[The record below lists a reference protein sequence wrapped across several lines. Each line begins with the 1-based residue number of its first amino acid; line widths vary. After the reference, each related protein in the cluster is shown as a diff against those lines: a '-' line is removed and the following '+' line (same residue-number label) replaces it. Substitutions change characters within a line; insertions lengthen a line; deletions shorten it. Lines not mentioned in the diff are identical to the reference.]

1 MGKYSLNIITLSWP
15 IIFAVEAQAAPATPT
30 QQLLENL
37 YLGESLNRQDLID
50 QTLSRLVLT
59 DTHNPD
65 VIAARLRLLLRQGD
79 NEGAKQ
85 QLDILFGMAPDS
97 RAYRESF
104 QAYLLANP
112 ALRLQLQQ
120 ARLFTSSGNIPAAI
134 NAYKKI
140 FSGTE
145 PAGDLAVEYWM
156 TVAKQPS
163 QMTLAFNQ
171 LNAIKNK
178 DPGNIAVQMNIA
190 RLQFNQGKLQE
201 GFKLLEEIAQT
212 PTGRDDAAK
221 AWYAQIKDMPVSQAS
236 TEALQHFLVLFDN
249 EAMVNQAKSTLDT
262 QQKQLQD
269 PAFRSRAKGLD
280 YLSRGNGAAAIPQL
294 QIALRNNS
302 DDSELVGALGQAYSQ
317 QNQRELAIK
326 QLQKAIEMDPQ
337 SSNRSKWNNLLETN
351 RYWLLIAQGDKQ
363 LEAKQFAAAQQSY
376 QRALQMGS
384 RDSYA
389 VKGLGDVAL
398 AQKYYAGAER
408 YYQQALRIDKN
419 NSNVLSS
426 LISVYSQQ
434 SEERAQ
440 AFIAS
445 LSPGQKKRIDGLLRR
460 LEDEGRERKVRILEQ
475 LGQWA
480 QAAVIQ
486 RQRLENDP
494 DNAWLAYQLAS
505 NLNSAGQH
513 QDADNVMRDM
523 AGRSHPDAER
533 VYAYALYLSGH
544 SRDSEA
550 LKYLNTF
557 PHEKWNKNITDLA
570 ARLNTQIVIAQA
582 RQMREKGELT
592 AAFNLLANQPASEN
606 RDLLLG
612 EWATEANQF
621 AVAEGY
627 YKKVLGYS
635 ANNTDALLGLA
646 KISIAQNNLPAARHQ
661 LQKIILSSVPE
672 ESNTRVQRVLASLWS
687 TIGEQDKADKLFARL
702 AQWAKHQPPSMENA
716 LILRDA
722 ARFYIANGQ
731 PQLAKQA
738 YKDAM
743 PAAQISKTAPTDDTA
758 YTQLT
763 RNNEQDDWLKSSIRR
778 EAGDLYRQQDVNVT
792 LSHEYGGSSGTP
804 GYSDLKTHTTMLQI
818 DAPLSDGR
826 VWFRTDKVSMN
837 AGSLSDN
844 NAPWG
849 TCREQACFGVPR
861 QTANGVSLATGWK
874 NQTWQMDI
882 GTTPLGF
889 DVVDIVGGI
898 SYSGDTGDV
907 GYTLNLHRRPIS
919 NSLLA
924 FAGQRDP
931 NTNTTWGGVR
941 ATGVGVSAS
950 YDQGE
955 EQGFWASIDADSL
968 KGKNVED
975 NWKLSW
981 MGGYYYKLLNE
992 SNQRLTVGANNMLWH
1007 YNKDLGDYYLGQG
1020 GYFSPQKYISF
1031 SVPVTWRKRT
1041 ENWSWELSTSASWSY
1056 SQTSTHKLYPI
1067 ASLLNNGNISYPEGF
1082 DINAGTSSNG
1092 FGYTAQA
1099 LIERRLNENWSIGA
1113 GIDLQH
1119 AKDYTPS
1126 HALIYLRYSQA
1137 GWLGD
1142 LDLPPQP
1149 LIPYANF

>member
-1 MGKYSLNIITLSWP
+1 MGKFSLNIITLSWP
-15 IIFAVEAQAAPATPT
+15 ILFAVEAQAAPTPT
-30 QQLLENL
+30 EQLLENL
-37 YLGESLNRQDLID
+37 HLGESLNRQDLID
-50 QTLSRLVLT
+50 QSLSRLVLT
-59 DTHNPD
+59 DTNNPD

-85 QLDILFGMAPDS
+85 QLDMLFSMAPNS
-97 RAYRESF
+97 QAYRESF
-104 QAYLLANP
+104 QAYLLASP
-112 ALRLQLQQ
+112 ELRLQLQQ
-120 ARLFTSSGNIPAAI
+120 ARLFATSDNIPAAL
-134 NAYKKI
+134 NAYKKV
-140 FSGTE
+140 FSDHE

-156 TVAKQPS
+156 TVARQPS
-163 QMTLAFNQ
+163 QTALAFNK
-171 LNAIKNK
+171 LSAMKRK
-178 DPGNIAVQMNIA
+178 DPGNLQVQSNLA
-190 RLQFNQGKLQE
+190 RLLFSQDKLQQ
-201 GFKLLEEIAQT
+201 GFQLLEEMAQT
-212 PTGRDDAAK
+212 PTGRDEAAK
-221 AWYAQIKDMPVSQAS
+221 VWFAQIKDMPVSQAS
-236 TEALQHFLVLFDN
+236 TEALQRFLVLFDN

-262 QQKQLQD
+262 QQKQLLD
-269 PAFRSRAKGLD
+269 PAFRARAKGFA
-280 YLSRGNGAAAIPQL
+280 YLSRGNGSAAIPQL
-294 QIALRNNS
+294 QIALRSHS

-317 QNQRELAIK
+317 QNQRELAVK

-337 SSNRSKWNNLLETN
+337 SSNRSKWNSLLETN

-363 LEAKQFAAAQQSY
+363 LEAKQFAAAQQSF
-376 QRALQMGS
+376 QRALQMGP

-398 AQKYYAGAER
+398 AQKYYEGAER
-408 YYQQALRIDKN
+408 YYRQALRIDSN

-426 LISVYSQQ
+426 LVSVYSQQ
-434 SEERAQ
+434 SEERAK

-445 LSPGQKKRIDGLLRR
+445 LSPGQKKSIEGLLRR
-460 LEDEGRERKVRILEQ
+460 LEDQQRERKAQILENQ
-475 LGQWA
+475 GQWA

-494 DNAWLAYQLAS
+494 DNAWLAYRLAS
-505 NLNSAGQH
+505 NLDSAGQH
-513 QDADNVMRDM
+513 QDAEKVMRDM
-523 AGRSHPDAER
+523 AGRSEPDTEHI
-533 VYAYALYLSGH
+533 YTYALYLSKH

-550 LKYLNTF
+550 LKHLNSF
-557 PHEKWNKNITDLA
+557 PREKWNKDLTELA

-582 RQMREKGELT
+582 RELREKGELK
-592 AAFNLLANQPASEN
+592 AAFNLLASQPESEN

-612 EWATEANQF
+612 DWATEMSQF
-621 AVAEGY
+621 AVAERY

-635 ANNTDALLGLA
+635 ANNTDALMGLA
-646 KISIAQNNLPAARHQ
+646 KIALAQNNLPAARQQ
-661 LQKIILSSVPE
+661 LQKIVLSAAPE
-672 ESNTRVQRVLASLWS
+672 ESSVGVQRVLASLWS
-687 TIGEQDKADKLFARL
+687 TLGEQDKADKLFARL
-702 AQWAKHQPPSMENA
+702 SQWAKHQPPSMENA

-722 ARFYIANGQ
+722 ARFYIASGK
-731 PQLAKQA
+731 PLLAKQA

-743 PAAQISKTAPTDDTA
+743 PAARMSQVSPVDDVAFTR
-758 YTQLT
+758 LT

-778 EAGDLYRQQDVNVT
+778 EAADLYRQQDVNVT
-792 LSHEYGGSSGTP
+792 LSHEYGGSGGTP

-837 AGSLSDN
+837 AGTLSDS

-849 TCREQACFGVPR
+849 TCQEQTCSGVPK
-861 QTANGVSLATGWK
+861 QTADGVSLAAGWK

-889 DVVDIVGGI
+889 DVVDVVGGI
-898 SYSGDTGDV
+898 SYSGDVGDI
-907 GYTLNLHRRPIS
+907 GYTLNLHRRPLS

-941 ATGVGVSAS
+941 ATGAGVSAS

-955 EQGFWASIDADSL
+955 EHGFWGSVDADSL

-975 NWKLSW
+975 NWKVRW

-992 SNQRLTVGANNMLWH
+992 NNQRLTVGANNMLWH

-1041 ENWSWELSTSASWSY
+1041 ENWSWELSSSASWSH
-1056 SQTSTHKLYPI
+1056 SQTSDRKLYPH
-1067 ASLLNNGNISYPEGF
+1067 ASLLNNGGINYPAGA
-1082 DINAGTSSNG
+1082 DTNAGTSSNG

-1099 LIERRLNENWSIGA
+1099 LIERRLNEHWSVGA

-1137 GWLGD
+1137 GWMGD
-1142 LDLPPQP
+1142 LDLSPQP
-1149 LIPYANF
+1149 LIPYADF

>member
-1 MGKYSLNIITLSWP
+1 MGKLSLNIITLSWP
-15 IIFAVEAQAAPATPT
+15 ILFAVEAQAAPTPT

-37 YLGESLNRQDLID
+37 HLGESLNRQDLIEN
-50 QTLSRLVLT
+50 TLSRLVLT
-59 DTHNPD
+59 DTNNPD

-85 QLDILFGMAPDS
+85 QLDMLSSIAPDS
-97 RAYRESF
+97 QAYRQSF

-112 ALRLQLQQ
+112 ELRLQLQQ
-120 ARLFTSSGNIPAAI
+120 ARLLASSGNISAAL
-134 NAYKKI
+134 NAYKKV
-140 FSGTE
+140 FSDHE
-145 PAGDLAVEYWM
+145 PTGDLAVEYWM

-163 QMTLAFNQ
+163 QMTQAFNQ
-171 LNAIKNK
+171 LNAMQRK
-178 DPGNIAVQMNIA
+178 DPGNLQIQSNLA
-190 RLQFNQGKLQE
+190 RLLFSQGKLQQ
-201 GFKLLEEIAQT
+201 GFKLLEEMAQT

-221 AWYAQIKDMPVSQAS
+221 VWYAQIKEMPVSQAS
-236 TEALQHFLVLFDN
+236 TEALQRFLVLFDN

-262 QQKQLQD
+262 QQKQLLD
-269 PAFRSRAKGLD
+269 PAFRARAQALA
-280 YLSRGNGAAAIPQL
+280 YLSRGNGRAAIPQL
-294 QIALRNNS
+294 QIALRSNS

-337 SSNRSKWNNLLETN
+337 SSNRSQWNALLETN

-363 LEAKQFAAAQQSY
+363 LEAKQFAAAQQLFL
-376 QRALQMGS
+376 RALQMGP

-408 YYQQALRIDKN
+408 YYQQALRIDSN

-426 LISVYSQQ
+426 LVSVYAYQ
-434 SEERAQ
+434 SEERAK

-445 LSPGQKKRIDGLLRR
+445 LSPRQKKSIDGLLRR
-460 LEDEGRERKVRILEQ
+460 LEDQQREKKAQALENQ
-475 LGQWA
+475 AQWA
-480 QAAVIQ
+480 QAAIIQ

-494 DNAWLAYQLAS
+494 DNAWLAYRLAS
-505 NLNSAGQH
+505 NLDSAGQH
-513 QDADNVMRDM
+513 QEADKVMRDM
-523 AGRSHPDAER
+523 AGRSQPGTEQ
-533 VYAYALYLSGH
+533 VYTYALYLSRH

-550 LKYLNTF
+550 LKHLNSF
-557 PHEKWNKNITDLA
+557 PRDKWNKDITDLA

-582 RQMREKGELT
+582 RQMREKGELK
-592 AAFNLLANQPASEN
+592 AAFNLLANQPESEN
-606 RDLLLG
+606 IDLLLG
-612 EWATEANQF
+612 EWATEMDNF
-621 AVAEGY
+621 TVAESY

-635 ANNTDALLGLA
+635 ANNTDALIGLA
-646 KISIAQNNLPAARHQ
+646 KIAIAQNNLPSARQQ
-661 LQKIILSSVPE
+661 LQKIVLSATPEDPSVG
-672 ESNTRVQRVLASLWS
+672 VQRTLATLWS
-687 TIGEQDKADKLFARL
+687 TLGEQDKADKLFARL
-702 AQWAKHQPPSMENA
+702 TQWAKHQPPSMENA

-722 ARFYIANGQ
+722 ARFYIASGK
-731 PQLAKQA
+731 PLLAKQA

-743 PAAQISKTAPTDDTA
+743 PAAQISKISPVDDVDFTR
-758 YTQLT
+758 LT
-763 RNNEQDDWLKSSIRR
+763 RNDEQDDWLKSSIRR

-792 LSHEYGGSSGTP
+792 LSHEYGGSSGTA

-837 AGSLSDN
+837 AGTLSGDN
-844 NAPWG
+844 AQWG
-849 TCREQACFGVPR
+849 TCREQTCSGVPK
-861 QTANGVSLATGWK
+861 QTADGVSLATGWK

-889 DVVDIVGGI
+889 DVVDVVGGI
-898 SYSGDTGDV
+898 SYSDDIGNI
-907 GYTLNLHRRPIS
+907 GYTLNLHRRPLA

-941 ATGVGVSAS
+941 STGAGVSAS

-955 EQGFWASIDADSL
+955 EHGFWGSVDADSL

-975 NWKLSW
+975 NWKVSW

-992 SNQRLTVGANNMLWH
+992 NNQRLTVGVNNMLWH

-1020 GYFSPQKYISF
+1020 GYYSPQKYISF
-1031 SVPVTWRKRT
+1031 SLPVTWRKRT
-1041 ENWSWELSTSASWSY
+1041 ENWSWELSSSASWSH
-1056 SQTSTHKLYPI
+1056 SQTSDSKLYPI
-1067 ASLLNNGNISYPEGF
+1067 ASLLNNGNINYPTGA
-1082 DINAGTSSNG
+1082 DANTGTSSNG

-1099 LIERRLNENWSIGA
+1099 LIERRLNENWYVGA

-1137 GWLGD
+1137 GWMGD
-1142 LDLPPQP
+1142 LDLSPQP

>member
-1 MGKYSLNIITLSWP
+1 MGKLSLNIITFSWP
-15 IIFAVEAQAAPATPT
+15 IILAVEAQAAQTPT

-37 YLGESLNRQDLID
+37 HLGESLNRQDLID

-59 DTHNPD
+59 DTDNPE

-79 NEGAKQ
+79 NQGAKQ
-85 QLDILFGMAPDS
+85 QLDMLFNMAPDS
-97 RAYRESF
+97 QAYRESF

-112 ALRLQLQQ
+112 ELRLQLQQ
-120 ARLFTSSGNIPAAI
+120 ARLLASSGNTSAAI
-134 NAYKKI
+134 NTYKKI
-140 FSGTE
+140 FSDHD

-163 QMTLAFNQ
+163 QMALAFNK
-171 LNAIKNK
+171 LSEIKRKEPNNAQ
-178 DPGNIAVQMNIA
+178 VQSNLA
-190 RLQFNQGKLQE
+190 RLLFAQGKLQQ
-201 GFKLLEEIAQT
+201 GFQALEEMAQT

-221 AWYAQIKDMPVSQAS
+221 VWFAQIKDMPVSQAS
-236 TEALQHFLVLFDN
+236 TEALQRFLVVFDD

-262 QQKQLQD
+262 QQKQLLD
-269 PAFRSRAKGLD
+269 PAFRARSKGLAD
-280 YLSRGNGAAAIPQL
+280 LARGNGAASIPQL
-294 QIALRNNS
+294 QIALNS
-302 DDSELVGALGQAYSQ
+302 NKDDSELVGALGQAYSQ
-317 QNQRELAIK
+317 QNQREQAIRY
-326 QLQKAIEMDPQ
+326 LQKAIEMDPQ
-337 SSNRSKWNNLLETN
+337 SANRAKWNNLLETN

-363 LEAKQFAAAQQSY
+363 LEAKQFAAAQQSF

-398 AQKYYAGAER
+398 AQKYYEGAER
-408 YYQQALRIDKN
+408 YYQQALRIDRN
-419 NSNVLSS
+419 NSNILSS
-426 LISVYSQQ
+426 LVSVYSHQ
-434 SEERAQ
+434 SEERAK

-445 LSPGQKKRIDGLLRR
+445 LSPGQKKSIEGLLRR
-460 LEDEGRERKVRILEQ
+460 LEDQEREKKAQILENQ
-475 LGQWA
+475 GQWA
-480 QAAVIQ
+480 QAAIIQ

-494 DNAWLAYQLAS
+494 DNAWLAYRLAN
-505 NLNSAGQH
+505 NLDSAGQH
-513 QDADNVMRDM
+513 QDAENVMRKM
-523 AGRSHPDAER
+523 ANRTAPDAEHI
-533 VYAYALYLSGH
+533 YTYALYLSRH

-550 LKYLNTF
+550 LQYLNTF
-557 PHEKWNKNITDLA
+557 PREKWDPDITDLA
-570 ARLNTQIVIAQA
+570 SRLKTQIVIAQA
-582 RQMREKGELT
+582 RQMRDKGELA
-592 AAFNLLANQPASEN
+592 AAFNLLASQPSSEN

-612 EWATEANQF
+612 EWATEMKQF
-621 AVAEGY
+621 TVAEGY

-635 ANNTDALLGLA
+635 ANNSDALMGLA
-646 KISIAQNNLPAARHQ
+646 KIAIAQNDLSAARQQ
-661 LQKIILSSVPE
+661 LQKIVLTANPE
-672 ESNTRVQRVLASLWS
+672 EPSAGVQRVLASLWS
-687 TIGEQDKADKLFARL
+687 TVGEKDKADKLFARL
-702 AQWAKHQPPSMENA
+702 SQWAKHQPPSMENA

-722 ARFYIANGQ
+722 ARFYIASGQ
-731 PQLAKQA
+731 PLLAKKA

-743 PAAQISKTAPTDDTA
+743 PAAEISKVSPKNDATF
-758 YTQLT
+758 TQLT

-778 EAGDLYRQQDVNVT
+778 EAADLYRQQDVNVT

-826 VWFRTDKVSMN
+826 VWFRTDKVSIN
-837 AGSLSDN
+837 AGTLAADN
-844 NAPWG
+844 TQWG
-849 TCREQACFGVPR
+849 TCREQLCSGVPK
-861 QTANGVSLATGWK
+861 QTADGVSLATGWK
-874 NQTWQMDI
+874 NQTWQLDI

-889 DVVDIVGGI
+889 DIVDVVGGI
-898 SYSGDTGDV
+898 AYSGDVGDI
-907 GYTLNLHRRPIS
+907 GYTLDLHRRPLA

-941 ATGVGVSAS
+941 ATGAGVSAS
-950 YDQGE
+950 YDKGE
-955 EQGFWASIDADSL
+955 EHGFWANIDADSL

-975 NWKLSW
+975 NWKVSW

-1041 ENWSWELSTSASWSY
+1041 ENWSWELSTSASWSH
-1056 SQTSTHKLYPI
+1056 SQTSTSKLYPI
-1067 ASLLNNGNISYPEGF
+1067 ASLLNNGNINYPAGA
-1082 DINAGTSSNG
+1082 DTNAGTSSNG

-1137 GWLGD
+1137 GWMGD